1 MVVEQK
7 PNPGLRWIAAV
18 ELTEPC
24 DEIRSGMALADDL
37 GDAAGVE
44 IETSQQPSLPQS
56 RDRGVPR
63 SSVSGANEAGFASES
78 DAAWND

>member
-1 MVVEQK
+1 
-7 PNPGLRWIAAV
+7 
-18 ELTEPC
+18 
-24 DEIRSGMALADDL
+24 MALADDL